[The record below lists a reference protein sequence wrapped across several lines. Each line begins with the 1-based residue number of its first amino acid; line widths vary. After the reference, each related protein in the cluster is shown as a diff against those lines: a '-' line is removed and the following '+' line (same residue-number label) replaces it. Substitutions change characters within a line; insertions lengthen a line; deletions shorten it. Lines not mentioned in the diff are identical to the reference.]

1 MTAREV
7 EILKRLVEDV
17 RENPRPVWINPR
29 PVWIYEDVL
38 CAIESALELWLPEP
52 ARPGSYEQQGLGF
65 STSPAEMSVENPP
78 ASARKPADRNG
89 E

>member
-17 RENPRPVWINPR
+17 RENPR

-52 ARPGSYEQQGLGF
+52 STRAF
-65 STSPAEMSVENPP
+65 STGAAEMSVDNPP

-89 E
+89 D